1 MTLGDIKALVVSVD
15 PNARHYFSGYTGGSY
30 TCWQEVE
37 PIYFKADNKA
47 QERGISFEVI
57 RITREEEDPIAAALE
72 TLLYSYRSAY
82 DFGSCLTT
90 QVHEAA
96 ESISVSKKIIH
107 QKHFITREQIV
118 AAHNDIIICPMCE

>member
-15 PNARHYFSGYTGGSY
+15 PNARHYFTGYTGGSY

-37 PIYFKADNKA
+37 PIYFKADNRA

-72 TLLYSYRSAY
+72 TALNATGRVSFTWRTEKLYGTEYIRHLFTCQA
-82 DFGSCLTT
+82 
-90 QVHEAA
+90 V
-96 ESISVSKKIIH
+96 
-107 QKHFITREQIV
+107 
-118 AAHNDIIICPMCE
+118 